1 MLRASIIAAFIGCA
15 TYGLSQGDRI
25 NGIVSN
31 PGRWDGRHV
40 KIAGMISAVEERTA
54 INGRAYDVFSL
65 CDGLCVRVF
74 MDGRPNLADGQ
85 RLTVEGTFSSAKR
98 IGEIQLQ
105 NDVQADSE

>member
-1 MLRASIIAAFIGCA
+1 MLRAILVAAIIGAA
-15 TYGLSQGDRI
+15 TYGLSQADAI
-25 NGIVSN
+25 NDIVSD

-40 KIAGMISAVEERTA
+40 KIAGTISAVEERTA

-65 CDGLCVRVF
+65 CDGSCMRVF
-74 MDGRPNLADGQ
+74 MDGRPKLTDGQ
-85 RLTVEGTFSSAKR
+85 MLTVEGTFSAAKR